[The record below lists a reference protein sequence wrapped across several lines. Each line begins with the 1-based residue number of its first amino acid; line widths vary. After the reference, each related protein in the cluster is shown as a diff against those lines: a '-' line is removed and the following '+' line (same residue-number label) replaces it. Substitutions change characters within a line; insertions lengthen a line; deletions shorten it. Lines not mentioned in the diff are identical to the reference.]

1 MFSAVSAFA
10 PMGFRGKSSFL
21 PEIANSLSSQ
31 PHNRNG
37 ECFKMKIRVTYS
49 RRAEGK
55 IECCSWS
62 GWLPFRNIDV
72 QHTLVT

>member
-37 ECFKMKIRVTYS
+37 ECFKMKIRVILP
-49 RRAEGK
+49 GK
-55 IECCSWS
+55 ESHVRCRIVIKHIIFKTA
-62 GWLPFRNIDV
+62 LF
-72 QHTLVT
+72 